1 MSGSKFC
8 EGIMNTQQ
16 LEELQRKL
24 GYRFKNRALL
34 EAALTHSS
42 YANENKKAGTESN
55 ERLEFL
61 GDSVLGMTVAALIYE
76 SCRNMPEGRMT
87 RLRAELVCEKSLA
100 NLAASLELGQS
111 LLLGR
116 GEEKGGGRERPSILA
131 DAVEAILAAIYL
143 DGGFEP
149 VSRLISEYFM
159 PLSDQLKPESTDYK
173 TSLQELIQL
182 KAGRTLSYHVT
193 DESGPDHLKSFSV
206 EVLINGECVGQGTG
220 RNKKEAEQAAA
231 EYALEDLAP

>member
-1 MSGSKFC
+1 
-8 EGIMNTQQ
+8 MNGQQ
-16 LEELQRKL
+16 LEQLQRKL
-24 GYRFKNRALL
+24 GYRFKDTSLL

-42 YANENKKAGTESN
+42 YANENKKAGHVSN

-76 SCRNMPEGRMT
+76 SQPNMPEGRMT
-87 RLRAELVCEKSLA
+87 KLRAEIVCEKSLA
-100 NLAASLELGQS
+100 AIAASLELGQH

-131 DAVEAILAAIYL
+131 DSVEAVLAAIYI

-149 VSRLISEYFM
+149 VSRLIYEYFS
-159 PLSDQLKPESTDYK
+159 PLDDRLAPETTDYK
-173 TSLQELIQL
+173 TALQELIQE
-182 KAGRTLSYHVT
+182 KAGQTLSYHVT
-193 DESGPDHLKSFSV
+193 DESGPDHKKSFAV
-206 EVLINGECVGQGTG
+206 EVLLNGVSVGSGTG

-231 EYALEDLAP
+231 KSALLSI